1 MPDEL
6 ISTLFEAIT
15 TGDQLSLE
23 RCLETATIETVLEFE
38 KLYGESPVHLCVKL
52 AGDNCVPLV
61 KRLFASGLVDGDLC
75 DGEGNRLLECARAS
89 GDLELVQELIKI
101 QIDGLDDA
109 TGCYRMM
116 KCGSLVVFRLY
127 LSLTG
132 WNEQDTFRSVA
143 SALVRINVKSVVLP
157 EELRVYLLWLLSDYG
172 YRQLA
177 GDWQGVKDPHEWRR
191 QVATVADCWR
201 VVKEKYDTRA
211 YGDVDDGLLHR
222 LEVIHNHLYFLKHKR
237 FLRHLPL
244 QEAVFCVAIF
254 ISTYRNASQ
263 FHEYRLVVNKCFVID
278 VLRMV
283 CRQLEAV
290 ARHLVATE
298 NELIALLNQHNPLDT
313 VGKDRLIEAIRERV
327 PHLGNAQNM
336 GNRLASG
343 RRKGL
348 PVEITVAEAIS
359 DETVDLRHLL
369 TFTDRR
375 VVRMLLKRY
384 VRTKQL
390 YSLFK
395 MAFYCN
401 QIPALEDVEPPVRTA
416 CMKRVVQ
423 VFGETVKNTKNTP
436 NLPGKVERSMGI
448 MLTQLFPTI
457 SKELREIL
465 SHSFSLKKLLLGA
478 EHESKMFKTVSNNFL
493 VVRAAF
499 QLLYVT
505 VIMEVRNEFYG
516 LLYRCGT
523 IESLRSLVL
532 YAGDQEALAERQ
544 QAYLGQVKK
553 HFDEFRKLLTELSTG
568 PVGSTTPLALLQHQ
582 LKVKDNIIEEVEKFV
597 TENDG
602 FSYGDVAKACIASTD
617 LASVRRLLSWK
628 VTMRWGN
635 KMYSKIFSSWKTH
648 HVESMTIE
656 WMDWRLVHYN
666 PSVTAGILK
675 IGAAAL
681 KSVEE
686 FDYIVHTRQL
696 AEDIGIADRV
706 DPEALQE
713 LNNRLKPYYDN
724 IFFVDNKWKVLKA
737 FCKARRLG
745 WNEESAN
752 RLLKRDRE
760 RLQELFDGCRT
771 ELQGILAANHLRTVD
786 ALSRKLYDLPPHVLA
801 TVEYCQLELCEMLVA
816 VGYFG
821 DSFHYLKH
829 RIPMIQGTNYRNCL
843 AHDPLSYNLLTDS
856 SMEKIV
862 INAFVIANTE
872 IRLFDKQTNRAMQPD
887 VLGES
892 FPTVA
897 DTHRWVEEQEQ
908 LMAAFRTDDVRQIHA
923 LVQAGSEITSQ
934 FCCSPNDAS
943 VTRGLHPLTALVNP
957 CTVKPAIVQFLDRYF
972 SGFADMCNNPA
983 HQVEVALGMY
993 DFQSAFDRSIGA
1005 GDRLIRESLFRWPEL
1020 MASVRR
1026 TDLFVHLLAAAN
1038 RHRILSKLIE
1048 HGNETSIREILP
1060 FFDRFHDADGRGP
1073 LGDAMLY
1080 SVRSI
1085 AELLL
1090 PRTPVPHAATLLLAI
1105 IAHWDDFFAQ
1115 LLAKVELDSG
1125 AYGFMLVTAAQ
1136 AKNYTATVYLLEQEA
1151 YRRYIPAAFEACAR
1165 MAARR
1170 GHLPILRHLL
1180 QCHPVANPVRLATVL
1195 QIAAL
1200 RGHWPCVRF
1209 LLDAGVP
1216 VDVICSSDQSEERT
1230 TLLILVRYGQSR
1242 LLDTVTQVNRAIF
1255 GQIVDHPFALALR
1268 HGTVSGRM
1276 IRSLQR
1282 LGFDWLDSPRVLN
1295 VGILESNEPVLT
1307 KVWEKLQERRLKF
1320 RAEAESDRF
1329 ALALDV
1335 LERWAAIG
1343 FVEEPTTDDTALIC
1357 AVWKNAPQIMNEIL
1371 DHGRTARTIDGVGIL
1386 RGVVFEICS
1395 MVIIS
1400 GKREKGA
1407 LAVDLQSAA
1416 RTMIKRVEGCT
1427 DLLEAMQWH
1436 QCTIDAAGVSVTVSV
1451 LAAIGQTFDQ
1461 GPVLACTDQ
1470 LNVSAPLHENLPV
1483 LQLIIGRFFSEYPV
1497 VYATFTTASPSTRH
1511 FWQIEDLSCLFD
1523 ILPPGAAIDL
1533 TTTVNYGD
1541 SSDETPLHKCFP
1553 DGKLSLVKL
1562 LVENGA
1568 NPLLADS
1575 SGMAAIHL
1583 SLLNAADSA
1592 IGRYLFDESVAR
1604 DLRNA
1609 SGASLLDLVDGAGGN
1624 RLLHTAVM
1632 TGRRDIIERLFQLR
1646 VDATALNSIGVSAVQ
1661 IAAGSA
1667 IHNPEKLVKML
1678 LEYDSSMIDAL
1689 NPMGYTLLHYAAK
1702 LNSIPL
1708 LRVLLE
1714 YKPKLTVRLELTPLA
1729 TAIVHRQVDFA
1740 QHLLRY
1746 AIENGI
1752 EGITSADDKDLVF
1765 HSCICNRYELCKAL
1779 MEYELGHSLD
1789 SIEPG
1794 DLQRIDTIL
1803 NGVPPVTPEMSLL
1816 QFVQLCGLDEAEEFV
1831 TQLQGLRNSITDQSA
1846 TGAE

>member
-15 TGDQLSLE
+15 TDDQLSLE

-52 AGDNCVPLV
+52 AGENCVPLV

-75 DGEGNRLLECARAS
+75 DGGGNRLLECAWAS
-89 GDLELVQELIKI
+89 GDLELVKELIKI

-116 KCGSLVVFRLY
+116 KCGSLEVFRLY

-143 SALVRINVKSVVLP
+143 SALVRINVKSIVLP
-157 EELRVYLLWLLSDYG
+157 EELRIYLLWLLSDYG

-177 GDWQGVKDPHEWRR
+177 GDWQGKKDPHEWRR

-254 ISTYRNASQ
+254 ISAYRSASQ

-283 CRQLEAV
+283 CRQLKAV
-290 ARHLVATE
+290 ERHLVATE
-298 NELIALLNQHNPLDT
+298 TELIALLNQHDPLGT
-313 VGKDRLIEAIRERV
+313 PAGKDRLIATIRERV
-327 PHLGNAQNM
+327 PHLGNAQNLV
-336 GNRLASG
+336 NRLVSG
-343 RRKGL
+343 RKKGQS
-348 PVEITVAEAIS
+348 VETTVAEAIS
-359 DETVDLRHLL
+359 DETVDLGHLL

-375 VVRMLLKRY
+375 VVRMLQKRY

-401 QIPALEDVEPPVRTA
+401 QIPALENVDPPVRTA

-423 VFGETVKNTKNTP
+423 VFGETVKNTKNSP

-465 SHSFSLKKLLLGA
+465 SHSFSLKKLLLGT
-478 EHESKMFKTVSNNFL
+478 EHESKMFETVSNNFL
-493 VVRAAF
+493 MVRAVF

-516 LLYRCGT
+516 QLYRCGT

-532 YAGDQEALAERQ
+532 YAGNQEGLAERQ
-544 QAYLGQVKK
+544 QAYLEQVKK

-568 PVGSTTPLALLQHQ
+568 PVGSTAPLALLQHQ
-582 LKVKDNIIEEVEKFV
+582 LKVKDNIIKEVEKFV

-602 FSYGDVAKACIASTD
+602 FSYGDVAKACMASSD

-628 VTMRWGN
+628 LTMRWGN
-635 KMYSKIFSSWKTH
+635 KLFSKIFSSWKTN

-656 WMDWRLVHYN
+656 WMDWRLVRYN

-675 IGAAAL
+675 IGATAL
-681 KSVEE
+681 QSVEE

-696 AEDIGIADRV
+696 TEDIGITDRV
-706 DPEALQE
+706 DHEALQQ

-737 FCKARRLG
+737 FCKAHRLG

-752 RLLKRDRE
+752 RLVKRDRE
-760 RLQELFDGCRT
+760 RLQERFDGCRT
-771 ELQGILAANHLRTVD
+771 KLQEILAANHLRSVD
-786 ALSRKLYDLPPHVLA
+786 DLSRKLYDLPPYVLA

-821 DSFHYLKH
+821 DSFHYMKH

-843 AHDPLSYNLLTDS
+843 AHDALSYNLLTDS
-856 SMEKIV
+856 SMEKFV

-872 IRLFDKQTNRAMQPD
+872 IRLFDKRINPATQPD
-887 VLGES
+887 VLGPS
-892 FPTVA
+892 FPSEV

-908 LMAAFRTDDVRQIHA
+908 LMAAFRANDVPKIHA
-923 LVQAGSEITSQ
+923 LVRAGSEITSQ

-943 VTRGLHPLTALVNP
+943 VTRSLHPLTALVNP
-957 CTVKPAIVQFLDRYF
+957 CTAKPAIVQFLDRYY
-972 SGFADMCNNPA
+972 SGFADTCNTPA
-983 HQVEVALGMY
+983 HQIEVALRMY
-993 DFQSAFDRSIGA
+993 DFQSAFDRSIGG
-1005 GDRLIRESLFRWPEL
+1005 GDRLMREALFRWPEL

-1048 HGNETSIREILP
+1048 HGNETSVREILP
-1060 FFDRFHDADGRGP
+1060 FFDRFHDTDGRGP

-1080 SVRSI
+1080 GVRPI
-1085 AELLL
+1085 AEMLL
-1090 PRTPVPHAATLLLAI
+1090 PRTPVPHAATLVLAI
-1105 IAHWDDFFAQ
+1105 MVHWDDFFAQ
-1115 LLAKVELDSG
+1115 LLDKVELDSD
-1125 AYGFMLVTAAQ
+1125 AYGFLLITAAQ
-1136 AKNYTATVYLLEQEA
+1136 AQNYTATVYLLEQA
-1151 YRRYIPAAFEACAR
+1151 TYRKYIPAVFEACAR

-1170 GHLPILRHLL
+1170 GQLPILRHLL
-1180 QCHPVANPVRLATVL
+1180 ECHPVANPVGLATVL

-1200 RGHWPCVRF
+1200 RGHWDCVRF

-1216 VDVICSSDQSEERT
+1216 VDVICSGDRTEERT

-1242 LLDTVTQVNRAIF
+1242 LLDKVTKVNRAIF
-1255 GQIVDHPFALALR
+1255 GQIVDHPLALALR
-1268 HGTVSGRM
+1268 HGTASGRM
-1276 IRSLQR
+1276 ICSLQR
-1282 LGFDWLDSPRVLN
+1282 LGFDWLDSSTVMN
-1295 VGILESNEPVLT
+1295 VGILKPNEPALT
-1307 KVWEKLQERRLKF
+1307 TVWQKWQERRLKF
-1320 RAEAESDRF
+1320 RAEAESDHF

-1335 LERWAAIG
+1335 LDRWAAIG

-1357 AVWKNAPQIMNEIL
+1357 AVYKNVPQIINDIL
-1371 DHGRTARTIDGVGIL
+1371 DHARTARTIDGIGVL
-1386 RGVVFEICS
+1386 RCIVLEIDS
-1395 MVIIS
+1395 KVIMS
-1400 GKREKGA
+1400 GKRGKGA
-1407 LAVDLQSAA
+1407 LATDLQAA
-1416 RTMIKRVEGCT
+1416 VRTMIERMEGCT

-1436 QCTIDAAGVSVTVSV
+1436 KCTIDAAGVSVTVSV

-1461 GPVLACTDQ
+1461 VPGLACTDQ

-1483 LQLIIGRFFSEYPV
+1483 LQSITSRFFSEYPV
-1497 VYATFTTASPSTRH
+1497 VYATFATSSPSTRH

-1609 SGASLLDLVDGAGGN
+1609 NGASLVDLVDGAGGN

-1632 TGRRDIIERLFQLR
+1632 TGRRDIVERLFHLR

-1667 IHNPEKLVKML
+1667 VHNSEKLVKML
-1678 LEYDSSMIDAL
+1678 LEYDSSMIDTQ

-1702 LNSIPL
+1702 LNSVPL

-1714 YKPKLTVRLELTPLA
+1714 YKPKLTVRHELTPLA
-1729 TAIVHRQVDFA
+1729 TAIVYRQVDFA

-1752 EGITSADDKDLVF
+1752 ADVTSADDKDLVF
-1765 HSCICNRYELCKAL
+1765 HSCFCNCYEFSKAL
-1779 MEYELGHSLD
+1779 LEYELGHSLD
-1789 SIEPG
+1789 SIEAG
-1794 DLQRIDTIL
+1794 DLPRIDAIL
-1803 NGVPPVTPEMSLL
+1803 NGVPPVNPKFLFSSL
-1816 QFVQLCGLDEAEEFV
+1816 CNCAD
-1831 TQLQGLRNSITDQSA
+1831 
-1846 TGAE
+1846 